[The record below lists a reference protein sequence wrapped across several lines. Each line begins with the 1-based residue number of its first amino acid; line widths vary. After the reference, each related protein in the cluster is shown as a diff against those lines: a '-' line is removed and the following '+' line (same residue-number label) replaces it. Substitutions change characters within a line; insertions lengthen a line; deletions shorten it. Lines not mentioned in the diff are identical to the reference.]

1 MILWGAG
8 GVVNS
13 ADGNGSV
20 SEHFPLRPEALP
32 DGEINRHLHLLPERL
47 NTSCRT
53 WAISS

>member
-1 MILWGAG
+1 VILWGAG